1 MKTSFT
7 LFHPFKSL
15 NLYLLITLFFIGF
28 QSCKS
33 DKKETKTEE
42 TEITNENFVDILTEN
57 MDFQMPDT
65 IPSGWVT
72 FRYKNASPQTHFV
85 MIDDYPDGKTI
96 DTVMAVID
104 PPFSEGMRLINEGK
118 PEEGFAQFAKLPAW
132 FGEVKFVGGV
142 GLVSPGHVAETTMK
156 VNPGFY
162 FFECY
167 VKMSNGVFHTSMGMF
182 IPVTVTDT
190 DSGNQ
195 EPKADIGIEISS
207 TEGIVFNDSISAGSH
222 VFSVH
227 FKDQIAHENF
237 MGHDV
242 NLAKLDDT
250 ADLDNLNM
258 WMDWSNPKG
267 LIEPA
272 PAGVTFLGGVN
283 NMLAG
288 DTGYFTAT
296 LEPGRY
302 VLISEVTNPGSKNML
317 KTFTVSE

>member
-1 MKTSFT
+1 MKTFSTYGPLKKSFM
-7 LFHPFKSL
+7 LCLVFSIISL
-15 NLYLLITLFFIGF
+15 GF

-42 TEITNENFVDILTEN
+42 VEMEKENVIDVLTEN

-72 FRYKNASPQTHFV
+72 FRYKNASPQTHFM
-85 MIDDYPDGKTI
+85 MIDDYPEGKTI

-118 PEEGFAQFAKLPAW
+118 PEEGFAAFGKLPEW
-132 FGEVKFVGGV
+132 FGEVKFVGGT
-142 GLVSPGHVAETTMK
+142 GLVTPGHVAETTIK
-156 VNPGFY
+156 LNPGDY

-182 IPVTVTDT
+182 IPVTVSDS

-195 EPKADIGIEISS
+195 EPKADIAIEISS
-207 TEGIVFNDSISAGSH
+207 TEGIVFNDSISAGKH
-222 VFSVH
+222 TFSVH
-227 FKDQIAHENF
+227 FKDQIVHEHF
-237 MGHDV
+237 LGHDV

-250 ADLDNLNM
+250 ANLEEIAS

-288 DTGYFTAT
+288 DTGYFKVT

-302 VLISEVTNPGSKNML
+302 VLISEVPNSASKNML

>member
-1 MKTSFT
+1 MKASFT
-7 LFHPFKSL
+7 LSLPFKSL
-15 NLYLLITLFFIGF
+15 NLCLLISIFFLGF

-42 TEITNENFVDILTEN
+42 TEIVNENVIDILTEN

-72 FRYKNASPQTHFV
+72 FRYKNASVQSHFV

-104 PPFSEGMRLINEGK
+104 PPFSEGMRLINEGR
-118 PEEGFAQFAKLPAW
+118 PEEGFAQFAKLPTW

-142 GLVSPGHVAETTMK
+142 GLVSPGRVAETTIK
-156 VNPGFY
+156 LNPGNY

-182 IPVTVTDT
+182 IPVTVSDT
-190 DSGNQ
+190 DSGNSAP
-195 EPKADIGIEISS
+195 ESDIAIQISS
-207 TEGIVFNDSISAGSH
+207 TEGIVFNDSISAGEH
-222 VFSVH
+222 RFSVH
-227 FKDQIAHENF
+227 FIDQIVHENF

-250 ADLDNLNM
+250 FNLDELNN

-267 LIEPA
+267 LIEPV
-272 PAGVTFLGGVN
+272 PSGVTFLGGVN

-288 DTGYFTAT
+288 DTGYFKAT
-296 LEPGRY
+296 LEPGNY
-302 VLISEVTNPGSKNML
+302 VLIS
-317 KTFTVSE
+317 

>member
-1 MKTSFT
+1 MKTSET
-7 LFHPFKSL
+7 LSCPFKFLTLCLTFLTLSL
-15 NLYLLITLFFIGF
+15 AF

-33 DKKETKTEE
+33 NKKETTTEVEEQE
-42 TEITNENFVDILTEN
+42 TVIDILTEN
-57 MDFQMPDT
+57 MEFQMPDT

-118 PEEGFAQFAKLPAW
+118 PEEGFAAFGKLPAW
-132 FGEVKFVGGV
+132 FGEVKFIGGV

-156 VNPGFY
+156 VNPGDY

-182 IPVTVTDT
+182 IPVTVSDT

-195 EPKADIGIEISS
+195 EPEADIVIEISS
-207 TEGIVFNDSISAGSH
+207 AEGIVFNDSISIGSH
-222 VFSVH
+222 TFSVH

-288 DTGYFTAT
+288 DKGYFTAT
-296 LEPGRY
+296 LESGRY

>member
-1 MKTSFT
+1 MKTFSTYDPLRKTFM
-7 LFHPFKSL
+7 LCLVFSIISL
-15 NLYLLITLFFIGF
+15 GF

-42 TEITNENFVDILTEN
+42 IEMENVIDVLTEN

-72 FRYKNASPQTHFV
+72 FRYKNASPQTHFMLV
-85 MIDDYPDGKTI
+85 DDYPEGKTL
-96 DTVMAVID
+96 DTIMAVVV
-104 PPFSEGMRLINEGK
+104 PPFDEGMKLINEGK
-118 PEEGFAQFAKLPAW
+118 PEEAFAAFGKLPEW
-132 FGEVKFVGGV
+132 FGEVK
-142 GLVSPGHVAETTMK
+142 LISPGNVASSTMK
-156 VNPGFY
+156 LNPGFY
-162 FFECY
+162 IVECY
-167 VKMSNGVFHTSMGMF
+167 VKMSNGVFHTSMGMAKE
-182 IPVTVTDT
+182 IVVSDI

-195 EPKADIGIEISS
+195 EPKADVAIEISS
-207 TEGIVFNDSISAGSH
+207 TEGIVFNDSISAGNH
-222 VFSVH
+222 TFSVH
-227 FKDQIAHENF
+227 YKDQIVHEHF
-237 MGHDV
+237 LGHDV

-250 ADLDNLNM
+250 ANLEEIAS

-272 PAGVTFLGGVN
+272 PGGITFLGGMN

-288 DTGYFTAT
+288 DTGYFTVT

-302 VLISEVTNPGSKNML
+302 VLISEVPNPASKNML

>member
-1 MKTSFT
+1 MKTSVT
-7 LFHPFKSL
+7 INYPVKS
-15 NLYLLITLFFIGF
+15 FILCLVFLTFSLGL

-33 DKKETKTEE
+33 DKKEAKSEVEE
-42 TEITNENFVDILTEN
+42 IEKENVIDVLTEN

-72 FRYKNASPQTHFV
+72 FRYKNASPQTHF
-85 MIDDYPDGKTI
+85 MLIDDYPEGKTI
-96 DTVMAVID
+96 DTVMARVA
-104 PPFSEGMRLINEGK
+104 PPFDEGMKLINEGK
-118 PEEGFAQFAKLPAW
+118 TEEGFAAFGKLPDW
-132 FGEVKFVGGV
+132 FGEVKFVGGT
-142 GLVSPGHVAETTMK
+142 GLISPNHVATSTVK
-156 VNPGFY
+156 LNPGNY
-162 FFECY
+162 FIECY

-182 IPVTVTDT
+182 KEIVVSNS
-190 DSGNQ
+190 DSGNT
-195 EPKADIGIEISS
+195 EPKADVAIEISS
-207 TEGIVFNDSISAGSH
+207 TDGIVLNGSINAGNH

-227 FKDQIAHENF
+227 YKDQIVHENF
-237 MGHDV
+237 VGHDV
-242 NLAKLDDT
+242 SLAKIDDT

-272 PAGVTFLGGVN
+272 PSGVTFMGGMN

-296 LEPGRY
+296 LDPGNY
-302 VLISEVTNPGSKNML
+302 VLISEVPNPSGKKML

>member
-1 MKTSFT
+1 MKTLSTIKF
-7 LFHPFKSL
+7 PFKFLTLCITFLTLSL
-15 NLYLLITLFFIGF
+15 VF

-33 DKKETKTEE
+33 NKKETTAEVEE
-42 TEITNENFVDILTEN
+42 QETVIDILTEN
-57 MDFQMPDT
+57 MEFQMPDT

-72 FRYKNASPQTHFV
+72 FRYNNASVQTHFV
-85 MIDDYPDGKTI
+85 MIDDYPEGKTL
-96 DTVMAVID
+96 DTIMAVID
-104 PPFSEGMRLINEGK
+104 PPFAEGMKLINEGNL
-118 PEEGFAQFAKLPAW
+118 EEGLAQFGKLPAW
-132 FGEVKFVGGV
+132 FGEVKFIGGV
-142 GLVSPGHVAETTMK
+142 GLVSPNHVAETTMK
-156 VNPGFY
+156 LNPGNY

-167 VKMSNGVFHTSMGMF
+167 VKMSNGVFHTSMGM
-182 IPVTVTDT
+182 IRPVTVSDT
-190 DSGNQ
+190 DSSIQ